1 MPSQSKITV
10 EISKIPKLKNPYL
23 ICGLPGS
30 GYVGKIAV
38 DYLIEELKGVQ
49 FANIF
54 SSSFPPQVSVQ
65 VDGTIDLMKNT
76 LYYCKNKPNDII
88 LLTGDAQPV
97 TPEGE
102 YAMAEEILEI
112 CKKLDVKNIYTLA
125 AYITGSFSKN
135 PKVYGTSTS
144 LQIVKEFSKQGI
156 FTMNGGS
163 ITGMNGLMIGA
174 GKTRGITG
182 VCLLGE
188 TSGYIVDAKAS
199 KAVLEVLSK
208 ILGLKLDM
216 TTLIK
221 RAQDTDQLIKTV
233 EEQMGKRSSPD
244 QLPMPAQDK
253 KLGYIS

>member
-10 EISKIPKLKNPYL
+10 EISETPKLKNPHL

-38 DYLIEELKGVQ
+38 DYLIDELKGIQ

-54 SSSFPPQVSVQ
+54 SSSFPPQVSIQ
-65 VDGTIDLMKNT
+65 DDGTIDLMKNT
-76 LYYCKNKPNDII
+76 LYYCKNTPDDVI

-97 TPEGE
+97 TPESE
-102 YAMAEEILEI
+102 YAMAEEIIGI
-112 CKKLDVKNIYTLA
+112 CEKLGVKNIYTLA
-125 AYITGSFSKN
+125 AFITGTFSKN

-144 LQIVKEFSKQGI
+144 LQMVKEFTKQGI

-163 ITGMNGLMIGA
+163 ITGMNGLVIGA

-188 TSGYIVDAKAS
+188 TSGYVVDAKAS
-199 KAVLEVLSK
+199 KAILEILSK

-216 TTLIK
+216 TVIIK
-221 RAQDTDQLIKTV
+221 KAQETDQLIKTV
-233 EEQMGKRSSPD
+233 EEQMGQRQGTE
-244 QLPMPAQDK
+244 QLPMPPQDK

>member
-1 MPSQSKITV
+1 MSSQSKIIV
-10 EISKIPKLKNPYL
+10 EISETPKLRNPHL

-38 DYLIEELKGVQ
+38 DYLIDELKGVQ

-54 SSSFPPQVSVQ
+54 SSSFPPQVSIQ
-65 VDGTIDLMKNT
+65 DDGTIDLMKNT
-76 LYYCKNKPNDII
+76 LYYCKSTPDDII

-97 TPEGE
+97 TPESE
-102 YAMAEEILEI
+102 YAMAEEIIGI
-112 CKKLDVKNIYTLA
+112 CEKLGVKNIYTLA
-125 AYITGSFSKN
+125 AFITGTFSKN

-144 LQIVKEFSKQGI
+144 LQIVKEFTKQGI

-163 ITGMNGLMIGA
+163 ITGMNGLVIGA

-188 TSGYIVDAKAS
+188 TSGYVVDAKAS
-199 KAVLEVLSK
+199 KAVLEILSK
-208 ILGLKLDM
+208 MLGFKIDM
-216 TTLIK
+216 TTLEK
-221 RAQDTDQLIKTV
+221 RAQDTEHLIRTI
-233 EEQMGKRSSPD
+233 EEQMGPRPTGEP
-244 QLPMPAQDK
+244 LPMPPSDK

>member
-1 MPSQSKITV
+1 MSSQSKIII
-10 EISKIPKLKNPYL
+10 EISEMPKLKNPYL
-23 ICGLPGS
+23 VCGLPGS
-30 GYVGKIAV
+30 GYVGKMAI
-38 DYLIEELKGVQ
+38 DYLIEELKGTQ

-65 VDGTIDLMKNT
+65 ADGTIDLMKNT

-88 LLTGDAQPV
+88 LLTGDAQPI
-97 TPEGE
+97 TPESE
-102 YAMAEEILEI
+102 YAMAEEIIGI
-112 CKKLDVKNIYTLA
+112 CEKLGVKNIYTLA

-144 LQIVKEFSKQGI
+144 LQVVKEFSKQGI
-156 FTMNGGS
+156 LTMNGGS

-174 GKTRGITG
+174 GKTKGITG

-188 TSGYIVDAKAS
+188 TSGYVVDAKAS
-199 KAVLEVLSK
+199 KAILDILAK

-221 RAQDTDQLIKTV
+221 KAQDTDQLIKTV
-233 EEQMGKRSSPD
+233 EEQMGQRTASE
-244 QLPMPAQDK
+244 QLPMSSQDK

>member
-1 MPSQSKITV
+1 MSSQSKIIV
-10 EISKIPKLKNPYL
+10 EISEMPKLKDPYL

-30 GYVGKIAV
+30 GYVGKLAV

-49 FANIF
+49 FGNIF
-54 SSSFPPQVSVQ
+54 SASFPPQVSVQ
-65 VDGTIDLMKNT
+65 TDGTIDLMKNT
-76 LYYCKNKPNDII
+76 LYYCKNKPNDIV

-97 TPEGE
+97 TPESE
-102 YAMAEEILEI
+102 YAMAEEIIGI
-112 CKKLDVKNIYTLA
+112 CENLGVKNIYTLA
-125 AYITGSFSKN
+125 AYITGSFSKS

-144 LQIVKEFSKQGI
+144 LQVVKEFSKQGI
-156 FTMNGGS
+156 LTMNGGS

-174 GKTRGITG
+174 GKTKGITG

-188 TSGYIVDAKAS
+188 TSGYVVDAKAS
-199 KAVLEVLSK
+199 KAVIDILSK

-221 RAQDTDQLIKTV
+221 KAQDTDQLIKTV
-233 EEQMGKRSSPD
+233 EEQMGQRTASE
-244 QLPMPAQDK
+244 QLPMPSQDK

>member
-1 MPSQSKITV
+1 MSSRSKITV
-10 EISKIPKLKNPYL
+10 EISEIPKLKNPHL
-23 ICGLPGS
+23 VCGLPGS

-49 FANIF
+49 FGNIF

-65 VDGTIDLMKNT
+65 ADGTIDLMKNT

-97 TPEGE
+97 TPESE
-102 YAMAEEILEI
+102 YAMAKEIIGI
-112 CKKLDVKNIYTLA
+112 CKKLGVKNIYTLA

-144 LQIVKEFSKQGI
+144 LQVVKEFSKQGI
-156 FTMNGGS
+156 LTMNGGS

-188 TSGYIVDAKAS
+188 TSGYVVDAKAS
-199 KAVLEVLSK
+199 KAVLDILSK

-216 TTLIK
+216 STLIK
-221 RAQDTDQLIKTV
+221 RAQDTEQLIKTL
-233 EEQMGKRSSPD
+233 EEQMGQRQSSG
-244 QLPMPAQDK
+244 QLPVQP
-253 KLGYIS
+253 

>member
-1 MPSQSKITV
+1 MPSQSKIIV
-10 EISKIPKLKNPYL
+10 EISKMPKLNNPHL

-54 SSSFPPQVSVQ
+54 SSSFPPQVSIQ
-65 VDGTIDLMKNT
+65 DDGTIDLMKNT
-76 LYYCKNKPNDII
+76 LYYCKNKPDDII

-97 TPEGE
+97 TPESE
-102 YAMAEEILEI
+102 YAMAEEIVGI
-112 CKKLDVKNIYTLA
+112 CEKLGVKNIYTLA
-125 AYITGSFSKN
+125 AFITGTFSKN

-144 LQIVKEFSKQGI
+144 LQIIKEFSKQGI

-163 ITGMNGLMIGA
+163 ITGMNGLVIGA

-188 TSGYIVDAKAS
+188 TSGYVVDAKAS
-199 KAVLEVLSK
+199 KAILEVLSK

-221 RAQDTDQLIKTV
+221 KAQDTDQLIKTV
-233 EEQMGKRSSPD
+233 EEQMGQRQSTE
-244 QLPMPAQDK
+244 QLPLPSQDK

>member
-1 MPSQSKITV
+1 MSSQSKIIV
-10 EISKIPKLKNPYL
+10 EISEMPKLKNPYL

-30 GYVGKIAV
+30 GYVGKLAV

-49 FANIF
+49 FGNIF

-65 VDGTIDLMKNT
+65 ADGTIDLMKNT

-97 TPEGE
+97 TPESE
-102 YAMAEEILEI
+102 YAMAEEIIGI
-112 CKKLDVKNIYTLA
+112 CEKLGVKNIYTLA

-144 LQIVKEFSKQGI
+144 LKVVKEFSKQGI
-156 FTMNGGS
+156 LTMNGGS

-174 GKTRGITG
+174 GKTKGITG

-188 TSGYIVDAKAS
+188 TSGYVVDAKAS
-199 KAVLEVLSK
+199 KAILDILSK

-233 EEQMGKRSSPD
+233 EEQMGQRSTSE
-244 QLPMPAQDK
+244 QLPMPSQDK

>member
-1 MPSQSKITV
+1 MP
-10 EISKIPKLKNPYL
+10 ELKDPYL

-30 GYVGKIAV
+30 GYVGKMAV

-65 VDGTIDLMKNT
+65 PDGTIDLMKNT
-76 LYYCKNKPNDII
+76 LYYCKNKPHDII

-97 TPEGE
+97 TPESE
-102 YAMAEEILEI
+102 YAMAEEIIGI
-112 CKKLDVKNIYTLA
+112 CEKIGVQNIYTLA
-125 AYITGSFSKN
+125 AYITGTFSAN

-144 LQIVKEFSKQGI
+144 LQVVKEFSKQGI
-156 FTMNGGS
+156 STMNGGS

-174 GKTRGITG
+174 GKTKGITG

-188 TSGYIVDAKAS
+188 TSGYVVDAKAS

-216 TTLIK
+216 STLIK
-221 RAQDTDQLIKTV
+221 RAQDTEQLIKTL
-233 EEQMGKRSSPD
+233 EEQMGQRQSSG
-244 QLPMPAQDK
+244 QLPVQPQDK

>member
-1 MPSQSKITV
+1 MSSQSKIIV
-10 EISKIPKLKNPYL
+10 EISEMPKLKNPHL

-54 SSSFPPQVSVQ
+54 SSSFPPQVSIQ
-65 VDGTIDLMKNT
+65 DDGTIDLMKNT
-76 LYYCKNKPNDII
+76 LYYCKNKPDDIV

-97 TPEGE
+97 TPESE
-102 YAMAEEILEI
+102 YAMAEEIIGI
-112 CKKLDVKNIYTLA
+112 CEKLGVKNIYTLA
-125 AYITGSFSKN
+125 AFITG
-135 PKVYGTSTS
+135 T
-144 LQIVKEFSKQGI
+144 

-163 ITGMNGLMIGA
+163 ITGMNGLVIGA

-188 TSGYIVDAKAS
+188 TSGYVVDAKAS
-199 KAVLEVLSK
+199 KAILEILSK

-221 RAQDTDQLIKTV
+221 KAQDTDQLIKTV
-233 EEQMGKRSSPD
+233 EEQMGQRQSTE
-244 QLPMPAQDK
+244 QLPLPSQDK

>member
-1 MPSQSKITV
+1 MSAPPKITV
-10 EISKIPKLKNPYL
+10 EVSQMPKLQNPQL

-30 GYVGKIAV
+30 GYVGKLAV
-38 DYLIEELKGVQ
+38 DYLIEELKGTQ

-54 SSSFPPQVSVQ
+54 SSSFPPQVMVQ
-65 VDGTIDLMKNT
+65 PDGTIDLMKNT

-97 TPEGE
+97 TPESE
-102 YAMAEEILEI
+102 YAMAEEIIGI
-112 CKKLDVKNIYTLA
+112 CEKLGVKNIYTLA
-125 AYITGSFSKN
+125 AYITGTFSKT

-144 LQIVKEFSKQGI
+144 TNVVKGFAKQGI
-156 FTMNGGS
+156 FKMDAGS
-163 ITGMNGLMIGA
+163 ITGMNGLMIGV

-188 TSGYIVDAKAS
+188 TSGYVVDAKAS

-208 ILGLKLDM
+208 MLGFKIDM
-216 TTLIK
+216 TTLEK
-221 RAQDTDQLIKTV
+221 RAQDTEHLIRTI
-233 EEQMGKRSSPD
+233 EEQMGPRPTGEP
-244 QLPMPAQDK
+244 LPMPPSDK